1 MGNGLEQDIREVRAL
16 MQKIDRDGC
25 GHNQDHEGNLKALWI
40 ETAEIKKGMGAFFMK
55 IIFTVMALVLTLML
69 GNFFITK
76 QTLAGM
82 ETSTAASISMQNQAM
97 LKALTEEIRDIRK
110 EMAGK

>member
-1 MGNGLEQDIREVRAL
+1 MGNGIEQDVRELRAL

-25 GHNQDHEGNLKALWI
+25 GHNQAHEGSIKELWAA
-40 ETAEIKKGMGAFFMK
+40 TDNIKKGMGAFFMK
-55 IIFTVMALVLTLML
+55 IIFTVMALVLTLMI

-82 ETSTAASISMQNQAM
+82 ETSTAASISAENQKI
-97 LKALTEEIRDIRK
+97 LLTLTEEIRDIRK
-110 EMAGK
+110 EMAGR